1 MKVLIADDSPTI
13 RVYLKSILLKEKFE
27 AVEAVSGDEAVEI
40 FKKEDFDLVTMDV
53 EMPGLNGYEA
63 CSIIRNFEMKEKK
76 KKSSAITPVL
86 FITAN
91 DTLSGRIRGFE
102 SGCAD
107 FITKPF
113 SRDEILLSIR
123 NIFNPRNDLAGSKIL
138 VVEDSFVTRALIA
151 KILIGQGAEVSE
163 AESGAAALE
172 IVKNSPE
179 NFDIIMTD
187 YFMPGM
193 NGDELCHTI
202 RNRMGMRDIPVIFVT
217 GIAEHEYVL
226 NIYKAGGSD
235 YIIKPFIKE
244 EIIALL
250 NLHVRNLM
258 MNRAHKRQM
267 SELKKLHLLKDEVMK
282 VLSHDLR
289 TPLNAILGYSEIL
302 TEAEND
308 PVKKKRLSYISQS
321 GTVLLGL
328 VRTLDEIA
336 EAQFSEGMETAE
348 IDLART
354 AEDAVSALV
363 PGAEMK
369 SIRLGFICKENDS
382 HCFYGNANALFRI
395 LNNLIGNS
403 VKFTESGGEITVTV
417 SSAGGRA
424 VLTVEDS
431 GIGMPKDF
439 LTGGIQTGRTAPGT
453 AGEKGTGLGL
463 SIVSTLTEKMNG
475 VFEIL
480 PVERKGSRVRISF
493 PLCRE
498 TQSASPSSQAS

>member
-27 AVEAVSGDEAVEI
+27 VVEAASGDEAVEK

-53 EMPGLNGYEA
+53 EMPGLNGFEA
-63 CSIIRNFEMKEKK
+63 CSFMRNFELKEKK
-76 KKSSAITPVL
+76 KKSSAVTPVL

-91 DTLSGRIRGFE
+91 DTLPGRIKGFE

-113 SRDEILLSIR
+113 SRDEILLSIQ
-123 NIFNPRNDLAGSKIL
+123 NIFNPRNDLAGARIL

-163 AESGAAALE
+163 AESGNAALE
-172 IVKNSPE
+172 IIKTDPE
-179 NFDIIMTD
+179 KIDIIMTD

-193 NGDELCHTI
+193 NGDELCHTV

-258 MNRAHKRQM
+258 MSRAQKKQM
-267 SELKKLHLLKDEVMK
+267 NEMKKLHLMKDEIMK

-302 TEAEND
+302 MNSEED
-308 PVKKKRLSYISQS
+308 PVKNKKISYIAQS
-321 GTVLLGL
+321 GSLLLGL
-328 VRTLDEIA
+328 VQTLNDIA
-336 EAQFSEGMETAE
+336 EAQFSERMEISEISISKAAE
-348 IDLART
+348 N
-354 AEDAVSALV
+354 AVSLLL
-363 PGAEMK
+363 PSAEMK
-369 SIRLGFICKENDS
+369 GIRIHFTAEGDNHF
-382 HCFYGNANALFRI
+382 FYGNENALLRI

-403 VKFTESGGEITVTV
+403 VKFTESGGEIHVSV
-417 SSAGGRA
+417 SSVGGKA

-431 GIGMPKDF
+431 GTGMPEVFYKE
-439 LTGGIQTGRTAPGT
+439 GIQAGRSSPGT

-463 SIVSTLTEKMNG
+463 SIVKTLTEKMNG
-475 VFEIL
+475 TFEIL
-480 PVERKGSRVRISF
+480 PAEKKGSRVRISF
-493 PLCRE
+493 PLPDDH
-498 TQSASPSSQAS
+498 SASPSSQAS